1 MVLIPSKSWFSL
13 IFFIFLHRRNKLF
26 MNMRTNKYILNGSL
40 SRRKGQASLILC
52 VVAAVASAQGYWFF
66 YLNISFLSMMA
77 FYVAG
82 KDDFCLKPDSP
93 RVKDKYLLAVYSAYD
108 KIEQKFCMKTSIGN
122 NKVSLDGYYA
132 KEFKYDNL

>member
-1 MVLIPSKSWFSL
+1 
-13 IFFIFLHRRNKLF
+13 

-40 SRRKGQASLILC
+40 SRRKGLASLILC
-52 VVAAVASAQGYWFF
+52 VGAAVASAQGYWFF
-66 YLNISFLSMMA
+66 YLNISLLAMLA

-93 RVKDKYLLAVYSAYD
+93 RVKDKYLLAGYSAYD

-122 NKVSLDGYYA
+122 NKISLDGYYA
-132 KEFKYDNL
+132 KEFNNNNI

>member
-1 MVLIPSKSWFSL
+1 
-13 IFFIFLHRRNKLF
+13 

-40 SRRKGQASLILC
+40 SRRKGLASLILC

-108 KIEQKFCMKTSIGN
+108 KVEQKFCMKTSIGN

-132 KEFKYDNL
+132 KEFNNNNI